1 MSIYRF
7 FCFVFHVHFVLI
19 LSMVLIFQINQWLSF
34 LLNFIIKAQMCTSE
48 SIVLFLDSNVFLTTV
63 GACYS
68 QENDT
73 KVQNTQDIWVKLHT
87 PLKTVL
93 ETSRVPYNHPFQ
105 SLEVIMNSVC
115 SYRSVVMPIAQEFSP
130 DVVLVSAGFD
140 AAEGNPAPLGGYKV
154 SAKCKN
160 SFPPQTALGLNFCL
174 ICSRRQWNFLLRP
187 WVSQDIWVS
196 WSSCL
201 AWTKEQDSSSFY
213 CVLLHCWYYHN
224 YSN

>member
-34 LLNFIIKAQMCTSE
+34 LLNFIIKG
-48 SIVLFLDSNVFLTTV
+48 SNVHIRIYCPIPRQQCVSNNCRRMLQP
-63 GACYS
+63 GKWHKS
-68 QENDT
+68 T
-73 KVQNTQDIWVKLHT
+73 KHT
-87 PLKTVL
+87 RYLSKITHSFEDCIGNQQSPLQPSLPSPLK
-93 ETSRVPYNHPFQ
+93 
-105 SLEVIMNSVC
+105 SLWTLC

>member
-1 MSIYRF
+1 MQLNFPHDVSVVMSIYRF

-19 LSMVLIFQINQWLSF
+19 LSMVLIFQINEWLSF

-93 ETSRVPYNHPFQ
+93 ETSRVPYNHPFPVPWSHYELCVFIQ
-105 SLEVIMNSVC
+105 VC
-115 SYRSVVMPIAQEFSP
+115 GDADRSG
-130 DVVLVSAGFD
+130 VLSGCSSGVSRVWRRRGK
-140 AAEGNPAPLGGYKV
+140 PR
-154 SAKCKN
+154 S
-160 SFPPQTALGLNFCL
+160 
-174 ICSRRQWNFLLRP
+174 SRRLQGLG
-187 WVSQDIWVS
+187 QM
-196 WSSCL
+196 
-201 AWTKEQDSSSFY
+201 
-213 CVLLHCWYYHN
+213 
-224 YSN
+224 